1 MKVRL
6 TEDELVGLI
15 KKVINEQEATNDELM
30 AWSWL
35 LRRSNDNE
43 IMNHLRDIVG
53 EGSYEINPCDYLGE
67 YSKYLEEVIKSSV
80 VTFMYSYDPL
90 DKAYGSEWLQDKMYY
105 FIELR
110 FGNMIEDYYFDEIST
125 FCDE

>member
-6 TEDELVGLI
+6 TEDELIGLI
-15 KKVINEQEATNDELM
+15 KKVINEQEATKDELM

-43 IMNHLRDIVG
+43 IMDHLTEIVE
-53 EGSYEINPCDYLGE
+53 EGMYHINPCDYLGE

-90 DKAYGSEWLQDKMYY
+90 DKAYGSEWLYDKMYY

>member
-1 MKVRL
+1 MKIRL

-15 KKVINEQEATNDELM
+15 KKVINEQEATKDELM

-43 IMNHLRDIVG
+43 IMDHLTEIVE
-53 EGSYEINPCDYLGE
+53 EGMYHINPCDYLGE

-90 DKAYGSEWLQDKMYY
+90 DKAYGSEWLYDKMYY

>member
-6 TEDELVGLI
+6 TEDELIGLI
-15 KKVINEQEATNDELM
+15 KKVINEQEATKDELM

-90 DKAYGSEWLQDKMYY
+90 DKAYGSEWLYDKMYY

>member
-6 TEDELVGLI
+6 TEDELIGLI
-15 KKVINEQEATNDELM
+15 KKVINEQEATKDELM
-30 AWSWL
+30 AWSWI

-90 DKAYGSEWLQDKMYY
+90 DNAYGSEWLYDKMYY

>member
-30 AWSWL
+30 AWSWF
-35 LRRSNDNE
+35 LRRSNDEE
-43 IMNHLRDIVG
+43 IINHLRDIVG

-90 DKAYGSEWLQDKMYY
+90 DKAYGSEWLYDKMYY

>member
-1 MKVRL
+1 
-6 TEDELVGLI
+6 
-15 KKVINEQEATNDELM
+15 
-30 AWSWL
+30 
-35 LRRSNDNE
+35 
-43 IMNHLRDIVG
+43 
-53 EGSYEINPCDYLGE
+53 
-67 YSKYLEEVIKSSV
+67 
-80 VTFMYSYDPL
+80 MYSYDPL

>member
-1 MKVRL
+1 MKIRL

-15 KKVINEQEATNDELM
+15 KKVINEQEATKDELM

-43 IMNHLRDIVG
+43 IMDHLTEIVE
-53 EGSYEINPCDYLGE
+53 EGMYHINPCDYLGE

-90 DKAYGSEWLQDKMYY
+90 DNAYGSEWLYDKMYY